1 MSKTTKALSGAGQK
15 KYFRELLAEHEGLG
29 AELRKTLLAQTEREI
44 AQVRVRLPV
53 PERARRKPDD
63 TAQPAGPRDVAGSA
77 DTPAGAAAEGPPAFD
92 PFAFSVVVVMTKE
105 GRDGLAKN
113 LAGIHSVANL
123 YALAKAQHIA
133 VPPGI
138 DDAASLRAAI
148 IEGTAQRIA
157 NRRAAG
163 S

>member
-29 AELRKTLLAQTEREI
+29 AELRKTLLAQTEKEI
-44 AQVRVRLPV
+44 AQVRVRLPL
-53 PERARRKPDD
+53 PERAQRKSAD
-63 TAQPAGPRDVAGSA
+63 TAQPAASRH
-77 DTPAGAAAEGPPAFD
+77 GAAPGDSSPASAAISSPPFD

-113 LAGIHSVANL
+113 LAGIETVRDL

-133 VPPGI
+133 VPQGI